1 MMNLL
6 RNLSKRN
13 RIVPVQISKKSPK
26 KSPRNTPNSIR
37 NSPNSIRNS
46 PNSIRKSPRNTP
58 KKSPRK
64 SLRNTPKSPRNS
76 PRKSPRNSPRNSL
89 RKSPRN
95 SLRNTPNTPNSIRK
109 SPRNTPN
116 TPNTPKKS
124 PVKSPKQIK
133 RRARQCTYCGNNL
146 LSPLLEANGGDCI
159 LGTNYQCLKKGIGYG
174 IYSPIDLDFI
184 NYEPIDPPENIYCGD
199 KRPLPDEYE
208 RFGRRSSCLRKGV
221 GIGKKIKI
229 QREGLNG

>member
-1 MMNLL
+1 MNLL
-6 RNLSKRN
+6 RNLRKRN

-37 NSPNSIRNS
+37 NSP
-46 PNSIRKSPRNTP
+46 
-58 KKSPRK
+58 
-64 SLRNTPKSPRNS
+64 RNTPKS
-76 PRKSPRNSPRNSL
+76 L
-89 RKSPRN
+89 R
-95 SLRNTPNTPNSIRK
+95 
-109 SPRNTPN
+109 
-116 TPNTPKKS
+116 NTPKKS

-159 LGTNYQCLKKGIGYG
+159 IGTNYQCLKKGIGYG
-174 IYSPIDLDFI
+174 IHSPIDLDFI